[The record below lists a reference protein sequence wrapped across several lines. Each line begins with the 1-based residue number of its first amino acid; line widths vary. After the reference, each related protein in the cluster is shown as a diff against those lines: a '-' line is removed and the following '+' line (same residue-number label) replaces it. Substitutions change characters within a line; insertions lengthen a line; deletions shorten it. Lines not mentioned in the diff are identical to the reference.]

1 MPRSGIQLPQRRQQQ
16 NLNTKYMRLLL
27 INFLQALRHIRRNKW
42 QTFLVVGIL
51 SFAMAAFVFSA
62 AGIWK
67 VTHEANEI
75 PDSEDV
81 YTVQACNGTGRC
93 KYHITIDET
102 EILLKNIPADIMV
115 GKMSRFRQEDRL
127 MATVDTT
134 YGHTIA
140 TVNPGFFNVIQPEFI
155 YGRPVEKEDE
165 VVLTDKAAIAMF
177 GTDELV
183 GSVVEMSLSNSGT
196 VPLRV
201 CGIVREDKLSQVVKH
216 SAYVY
221 RQMESQISIAPFTY
235 MVGWTLIFI
244 RTEDTEEIQ
253 TLLNENNTNGETKV
267 CEKVNL
273 VPIGMYNLMLR
284 ESSFWKAA
292 IYPSVFLI
300 LSALLLASALSS
312 YLALLTHNAE
322 NRWTEHRLRLSFGAA
337 SDTLR
342 RIYAEVLLMFMCI
355 GLCTGIIL
363 ELGYD
368 SFLKYMQ
375 MPECDVMQWFAGV
388 WTGMLAILMILC
400 TIPVYLQNRKY
411 HRAISGA
418 PQGKPSL
425 FNYGFVLT
433 QVTVSV
439 LLLFLVWNAGRQL
452 HYVCNDALG
461 FNAKDVYTLSV
472 ERDEDKALLRENEF
486 AYEMS
491 QIAAV
496 DTCIMLR
503 PFFNPQYVTGEGF
516 DGYIHSLVFI
526 NMTRAGMRMFDIKPN
541 WWKPVDEDTELTKQ
555 QALVSVNCIEYFGVT
570 PEKPYMPNGKIEV
583 LGTIDINI
591 EDLHKEPRY
600 FAYSTRYI
608 DALGRGNV
616 PYFRFHPGKEKE
628 GIAAVEDLLRRRDIN
643 VDAGLVRVVNCGDLI
658 SDTYEK
664 EQNYLTLYTILAFV
678 GFGIAFFGLLTLV
691 SAGLQRQRRSLA
703 IRRIFGATYSIC
715 LGKTLRTYLLI
726 TFIGSAMGLCIGYIM
741 MTMWLETYSEQIT
754 LGVMPALCIIVL
766 IVSVVSIL
774 VAYKVKMC
782 FKEPPATVIAG

>member
-93 KYHITIDET
+93 KYSITIDET

-221 RQMESQISIAPFTY
+221 RQMESVITIAPFTY
-235 MVGWTLIFI
+235 FVGWTYIFI

-253 TLLNENNTNGETKV
+253 TLLNENNTNGEKKV
-267 CEKVNL
+267 FEKVNL
-273 VPIGMYNLMLR
+273 VPIGMYNLMHE

-292 IYPSVFLI
+292 IYPSMFLI

-337 SDTLR
+337 SDNLR

-388 WTGMLAILMILC
+388 WTGMLVILMILC

>member
-93 KYHITIDET
+93 KYSITIDET

-342 RIYAEVLLMFMCI
+342 RIYAEVLLLFMCI

-388 WTGMLAILMILC
+388 WTGMLVILMILC

>member
-1 MPRSGIQLPQRRQQQ
+1 
-16 NLNTKYMRLLL
+16 MRLLL

-93 KYHITIDET
+93 KYSITIDET

-342 RIYAEVLLMFMCI
+342 RIYAEVLLLFMCI

-388 WTGMLAILMILC
+388 WTGMLVILMILC

>member
-1 MPRSGIQLPQRRQQQ
+1 
-16 NLNTKYMRLLL
+16 MRLLL

-93 KYHITIDET
+93 KYSITIDET

-388 WTGMLAILMILC
+388 WTGMLVILMILC

>member
-93 KYHITIDET
+93 KYSITIDET

-388 WTGMLAILMILC
+388 WTGMLVILMILC

-503 PFFNPQYVTGEGF
+503 PFFNLQYVTGEGF

-741 MTMWLETYSEQIT
+741 MTMWLETYSEQVT

>member
-1 MPRSGIQLPQRRQQQ
+1 M
-16 NLNTKYMRLLL
+16 KLLF

-42 QTFLVVGIL
+42 QTLLVVGIL

-81 YTVQACNGTGRC
+81 YAVQACNGTGRC

-102 EILLKNIPADIMV
+102 EVLLKNIPADIMV
-115 GKMSRFRQEDRL
+115 GKMSTVRQQDRL

-134 YGHTIA
+134 YEHTIA
-140 TVNPGFFNVIQPEFI
+140 TVDPGFFNVMQPEFI

-221 RQMESQISIAPFTY
+221 RQMESVITIAPFTY
-235 MVGWTLIFI
+235 FVGWTYIFI

-267 CEKVNL
+267 FEKVNL
-273 VPIGMYNLMLR
+273 VPIGMYNLMHE

-322 NRWTEHRLRLSFGAA
+322 NRWTEHRLRLSFGAG

-342 RIYAEVLLMFMCI
+342 RIYAEVLLMFMSI

-388 WTGMLAILMILC
+388 WTGMLVILMILC

-503 PFFNPQYVTGEGF
+503 PFLNQQLASAWKNI
-516 DGYIHSLVFI
+516 DGYNHYLGFI

-570 PEKPYMPNGKIEV
+570 PEKPYMPDGTIEV

-591 EDLHKEPRY
+591 EDLHKEPQY

-608 DALGRGNV
+608 DRLGREDV

-643 VDAGLVRVVNCGDLI
+643 VDAGLVRVVNCGDFI

-664 EQNYLTLYTILAFV
+664 EQNYLTLYTILAIV

-691 SAGLQRQRRSLA
+691 SADLQRQRRSLA
-703 IRRIFGATYSIC
+703 IRRIFGATYGVC
-715 LGKTLRTYLLI
+715 LRQTLRLYSIVTTLGTVI
-726 TFIGSAMGLCIGYIM
+726 GLCIGFYL
-741 MTMWLETYSEQIT
+741 MTMWLETYTTSIT
-754 LGVMPALCIIVL
+754 LGWEQPVCIALGIAVL
-766 IVSVVSIL
+766 
-774 VAYKVKMC
+774 
-782 FKEPPATVIAG
+782 VIALVSWKVRQCFREKPAEVIKA

>member
-16 NLNTKYMRLLL
+16 NLNTKYMRRLL

-93 KYHITIDET
+93 KYSITIDET

-503 PFFNPQYVTGEGF
+503 PFFNLQYVTGEGF

-616 PYFRFHPGKEKE
+616 PYFRFLPGKEKE

-664 EQNYLTLYTILAFV
+664 EQNYLTLYTILAIV

>member
-93 KYHITIDET
+93 KYSITIDET

-388 WTGMLAILMILC
+388 WTGMLVILMILC

-741 MTMWLETYSEQIT
+741 MTMWLETYSEQVT

>member
-1 MPRSGIQLPQRRQQQ
+1 M
-16 NLNTKYMRLLL
+16 KLLF
-27 INFLQALRHIRRNKW
+27 INFVQALRHIRRNKW

-93 KYHITIDET
+93 KYSITIDET

-273 VPIGMYNLMLR
+273 VPIGMYNLMFR

-342 RIYAEVLLMFMCI
+342 RIYAEVLLLFMCI

-388 WTGMLAILMILC
+388 WTGMLVILMILC

-503 PFFNPQYVTGEGF
+503 PFFNLQYVTGEGF

>member
-93 KYHITIDET
+93 KYSITIDET

-388 WTGMLAILMILC
+388 WTGMLVILMILC

-616 PYFRFHPGKEKE
+616 PYFRFLPGKEKE

-741 MTMWLETYSEQIT
+741 MTMWLETYSEQVT

>member
-93 KYHITIDET
+93 KYSITIDET

-388 WTGMLAILMILC
+388 WTGMLVILMILC

-503 PFFNPQYVTGEGF
+503 PFFNPQYVSAAGF

-741 MTMWLETYSEQIT
+741 MTMWLETYSEQVT

>member
-1 MPRSGIQLPQRRQQQ
+1 M
-16 NLNTKYMRLLL
+16 KLLF
-27 INFLQALRHIRRNKW
+27 INFVQALRHIRRNKW
-42 QTFLVVGIL
+42 QTLLVVGIL

-81 YTVQACNGTGRC
+81 YAVQACNGTGRC
-93 KYHITIDET
+93 QYGITIDET
-102 EILLKNIPADIMV
+102 EVLLKNIPADIMV
-115 GKMSRFRQEDRL
+115 GKMSTCRLEERL

-134 YGHTIA
+134 YEHTIA
-140 TVNPGFFNVIQPEFI
+140 TVDPGFFNVIQPEFI

-201 CGIVREDKLSQVVKH
+201 CGIVREDKLSQVIKH

-221 RQMESQISIAPFTY
+221 RQMESVITIAPFTY
-235 MVGWTLIFI
+235 FVGWTYIFI

-267 CEKVNL
+267 YEKVNL
-273 VPIGMYNLMLR
+273 VPIGMYNLMHE

-388 WTGMLAILMILC
+388 WTAMLVILMILC

-491 QIAAV
+491 QITAV

-503 PFFNPQYVTGEGF
+503 PFFNGYYVSAAGF
-516 DGYIHSLVFI
+516 DG
-526 NMTRAGMRMFDIKPN
+526 
-541 WWKPVDEDTELTKQ
+541 
-555 QALVSVNCIEYFGVT
+555 
-570 PEKPYMPNGKIEV
+570 
-583 LGTIDINI
+583 
-591 EDLHKEPRY
+591 
-600 FAYSTRYI
+600 
-608 DALGRGNV
+608 
-616 PYFRFHPGKEKE
+616 
-628 GIAAVEDLLRRRDIN
+628 
-643 VDAGLVRVVNCGDLI
+643 
-658 SDTYEK
+658 
-664 EQNYLTLYTILAFV
+664 
-678 GFGIAFFGLLTLV
+678 
-691 SAGLQRQRRSLA
+691 
-703 IRRIFGATYSIC
+703 
-715 LGKTLRTYLLI
+715 
-726 TFIGSAMGLCIGYIM
+726 
-741 MTMWLETYSEQIT
+741 
-754 LGVMPALCIIVL
+754 
-766 IVSVVSIL
+766 
-774 VAYKVKMC
+774 
-782 FKEPPATVIAG
+782 

>member
-1 MPRSGIQLPQRRQQQ
+1 
-16 NLNTKYMRLLL
+16 
-27 INFLQALRHIRRNKW
+27 
-42 QTFLVVGIL
+42 
-51 SFAMAAFVFSA
+51 
-62 AGIWK
+62 
-67 VTHEANEI
+67 
-75 PDSEDV
+75 
-81 YTVQACNGTGRC
+81 
-93 KYHITIDET
+93 
-102 EILLKNIPADIMV
+102 
-115 GKMSRFRQEDRL
+115 
-127 MATVDTT
+127 
-134 YGHTIA
+134 
-140 TVNPGFFNVIQPEFI
+140 
-155 YGRPVEKEDE
+155 
-165 VVLTDKAAIAMF
+165 AMF

-201 CGIVREDKLSQVVKH
+201 CGIVREDKLSQVIKH

-221 RQMESQISIAPFTY
+221 RQMESQISIAPSLY
-235 MVGWTLIFI
+235 MVGWTHIFI
-244 RTEDTEEIQ
+244 RTEYTEEIQ

-267 CEKVNL
+267 YEKVNL
-273 VPIGMYNLMLR
+273 VPIGMYNLMLG

-503 PFFNPQYVTGEGF
+503 PFFNAQYATGEGF
-516 DGYIHSLVFI
+516 DGYIHFLVFI

-541 WWKPVDEDTELTKQ
+541 WWKPVDEDTELTKN

-570 PEKPYMPNGKIEV
+570 PEKPYMPDGRIEV
-583 LGTIDINI
+583 LGTIDISI

-600 FAYSTRYI
+600 FAYNTKYI

-616 PYFRFHPGKEKE
+616 PYFRFLPGKEKE

-643 VDAGLVRVVNCGDLI
+643 VDAGLVHVVNCGDLI

-664 EQNYLTLYTILAFV
+664 EQNYLTLYTILAIV

-691 SAGLQRQRRSLA
+691 SADLQR
-703 IRRIFGATYSIC
+703 
-715 LGKTLRTYLLI
+715 
-726 TFIGSAMGLCIGYIM
+726 
-741 MTMWLETYSEQIT
+741 
-754 LGVMPALCIIVL
+754 
-766 IVSVVSIL
+766 
-774 VAYKVKMC
+774 
-782 FKEPPATVIAG
+782 

>member
-93 KYHITIDET
+93 KYSITIDET

-503 PFFNPQYVTGEGF
+503 PFFNPQYVSAAGF

-570 PEKPYMPNGKIEV
+570 PEKPYMPDGKIEV
-583 LGTIDINI
+583 VGTIDINI

-643 VDAGLVRVVNCGDLI
+643 VNAGLVRVVNCGDLI

-664 EQNYLTLYTILAFV
+664 EQNYLTLYTILAIV

-741 MTMWLETYSEQIT
+741 MTMWLETYSEQVT

>member
-93 KYHITIDET
+93 KYSITIDET

-342 RIYAEVLLMFMCI
+342 RIYAEVLLLFMCI

-388 WTGMLAILMILC
+388 WTGMLVILMILC

-741 MTMWLETYSEQIT
+741 ITMWLETYSEQIT

>member
-1 MPRSGIQLPQRRQQQ
+1 M
-16 NLNTKYMRLLL
+16 KLLF
-27 INFLQALRHIRRNKW
+27 INFVQALRHIKRNKW
-42 QTFLVVGIL
+42 QTLLVVGIL

-102 EILLKNIPADIMV
+102 EVLLKNIPADIMV
-115 GKMSRFRQEDRL
+115 GKMSTCRQQDRL

-140 TVNPGFFNVIQPEFI
+140 TVDPGFFNVMLPEFI

-221 RQMESQISIAPFTY
+221 RQMESHISIAPFTY
-235 MVGWTLIFI
+235 MVGWTHIFI

-267 CEKVNL
+267 FEKVNL
-273 VPIGMYNLMLR
+273 VPIGMYNLMHE

-388 WTGMLAILMILC
+388 WTGMLVILMILC

-503 PFFNPQYVTGEGF
+503 PFFNAQYVSAAGF
-516 DGYIHSLVFI
+516 DGYIDYLAFV

-541 WWKPVDEDTELTKQ
+541 WWKPVDEDTELTKN

-583 LGTIDINI
+583 LGTIDISI
-591 EDLHKEPRY
+591 EDLHKEPQY

-608 DALGRGNV
+608 DPLNRGDV

-691 SAGLQRQRRSLA
+691 SADLQRQRRSLA

>member
-93 KYHITIDET
+93 KYSITIDET

-273 VPIGMYNLMLR
+273 VPIGMYKLMFR

-388 WTGMLAILMILC
+388 WTGMLVILLILC

-503 PFFNPQYVTGEGF
+503 PFFNPQYVSAAGF

-583 LGTIDINI
+583 LGTIDISI

>member
-1 MPRSGIQLPQRRQQQ
+1 M
-16 NLNTKYMRLLL
+16 KLLF
-27 INFLQALRHIRRNKW
+27 INFVQALRQIKRNKL
-42 QTFLVVGIL
+42 QTCLIVGIL

-93 KYHITIDET
+93 KYSITIDET

-503 PFFNPQYVTGEGF
+503 PFFNLQYVTGEGF

-616 PYFRFHPGKEKE
+616 PYFRFLPGREKE
-628 GIAAVEDLLRRRDIN
+628 GIAAVEDLLRKRDIN
-643 VDAGLVRVVNCGDLI
+643 VDAGLVRVVNFGDTI
-658 SDTYEK
+658 ANTYEK
-664 EQNYLTLYTILAFV
+664 EQNYLALYTILAIV

-691 SAGLQRQRRSLA
+691 SADLQRQRRSLA
-703 IRRIFGATYSIC
+703 IRRIFGANYGVC
-715 LGKTLRTYLLI
+715 LRTTLRTYMFIVLI
-726 TFIGSAMGLCIGYIM
+726 GATIGICTGYYLMTLWLQTFSSC
-741 MTMWLETYSEQIT
+741 IT
-754 LGVMPALCIIVL
+754 LGWQQPVCIVL
-766 IVSVVSIL
+766 GIGIL
-774 VAYKVKMC
+774 VASMVAWKVRQC
-782 FKEPPATVIAG
+782 FSEKPAEVIKA

>member
-1 MPRSGIQLPQRRQQQ
+1 
-16 NLNTKYMRLLL
+16 MRLLL

-93 KYHITIDET
+93 KYSITIDET

-388 WTGMLAILMILC
+388 WTGMLVILMILC

-741 MTMWLETYSEQIT
+741 MTMWLETYSEQVT

>member
-1 MPRSGIQLPQRRQQQ
+1 M
-16 NLNTKYMRLLL
+16 KLLF
-27 INFLQALRHIRRNKW
+27 INFVQALRHIRRNKW
-42 QTFLVVGIL
+42 QTLLVVSIL

-102 EILLKNIPADIMV
+102 EVLLKNIPADIMV
-115 GKMSRFRQEDRL
+115 GKMSTCRQQDRL

-134 YGHTIA
+134 YEHTIA
-140 TVNPGFFNVIQPEFI
+140 TVDPGFFNVMQPEFI

-388 WTGMLAILMILC
+388 WTGMLVILMILC

-741 MTMWLETYSEQIT
+741 MTMWLETYSEQVT

>member
-1 MPRSGIQLPQRRQQQ
+1 
-16 NLNTKYMRLLL
+16 MRLLL

-42 QTFLVVGIL
+42 QTLLVAGIL

-62 AGIWK
+62 ASIWK

-93 KYHITIDET
+93 KYSITIDET

-388 WTGMLAILMILC
+388 WTGMLVILMILC

-503 PFFNPQYVTGEGF
+503 PFFNAALVSGAGF
-516 DGYIHSLVFI
+516 DGYIHYLAFV

-664 EQNYLTLYTILAFV
+664 EQNYLTLYTILAIV

-691 SAGLQRQRRSLA
+691 SADLQRQRRSLA
-703 IRRIFGATYSIC
+703 IRRIFGANYAVCLRQTLRLYSIVTT
-715 LGKTLRTYLLI
+715 LGTI
-726 TFIGSAMGLCIGYIM
+726 IGLCIGFYL
-741 MTMWLETYSEQIT
+741 MTMWLETYSTTIT
-754 LGVMPALCIIVL
+754 LGWEQPLCIALAIALLV
-766 IVSVVSIL
+766 IAL
-774 VAYKVKMC
+774 VAWKVRQC
-782 FKEPPATVIAG
+782 FREKPAMVIKA